1 MDIDK
6 YFYSLYDEST
16 EIREAVIHFELYRLL
31 MNIISTKYDFSPIK
45 YVWVHPEYV
54 TRLGSSVDLVVDAE
68 AGDEILHFLV
78 IEVKRKTRSGLEPFS
93 DEAKQQ
99 AMRYAEIL
107 QAHIMLLPMVLVY
120 YYSKIQIR
128 KLESIE

>member
-1 MDIDK
+1 MG
-6 YFYSLYDEST
+6 
-16 EIREAVIHFELYRLL
+16 
-31 MNIISTKYDFSPIK
+31 
-45 YVWVHPEYV
+45 HPEYV

-68 AGDEILHFLV
+68 VEDETLHFLV

>member
-1 MDIDK
+1 MG
-6 YFYSLYDEST
+6 
-16 EIREAVIHFELYRLL
+16 
-31 MNIISTKYDFSPIK
+31 
-45 YVWVHPEYV
+45 HPEYV

-68 AGDEILHFLV
+68 VEDEILHFLV